1 MHPAIPIGQLMLHL
15 GAIEGRKKLQ
25 KMVHILQSRGAP
37 FRESFE
43 LSHFG
48 AFSGELHAEVDC
60 LVRDKLIEEQ
70 EPLKAGKGW
79 TYRASPKL
87 RELFSGLAIPRKAG
101 WLDLAAELNKR
112 SAQDLEGISTVI
124 FLQDRGWTGKALREQ
139 FHVLKPHISTSFE
152 RYLKDAAALA
162 A

>member
-25 KMVHILQSRGAP
+25 KMVHILQSHGAP

-43 LSHFG
+43 LSLFG

-60 LVRDKLIEEQ
+60 LVRDKLIEET
-70 EPLKAGKGW
+70 EPPKAGKGW
-79 TYRASPKL
+79 TYRASQRL
-87 RELFSGLAIPRKAG
+87 SELFSQLSIPLEAD
-101 WLDLAAELNKR
+101 WLDLAVELNKR
-112 SAQDLEGISTVI
+112 SAQDLEGVSTVI
-124 FLQDRGWTGKALREQ
+124 YLKDRGWNGKALREQ
-139 FHVLKPHISTSFE
+139 FHILKPHISKFYN
-152 RYLKDAAALA
+152 RYLKDAKSLA